1 MKDFPMDSSSIRT
14 FPLLA
19 LLSPALLSLA
29 AGWGCAPEEAPS
41 TSADAESAVIR
52 AAEGESSI
60 GEEAELPGEAD
71 LPVALFFGTSLTE
84 GLGLDD
90 PAREAWPARVGARAR
105 DAGIRVRVVNAGLS
119 GETTAGALR
128 RVEWVVEGSGPDLFV
143 LESGANDGLRGLPV
157 DEMERNLDAVLRQ
170 VRSRA
175 PGARLALVAME
186 APPNMGEAYV
196 SAYREV
202 FARVAARHDAV
213 LVPFLLEGVAGER
226 RLNQADG
233 IHPTAAGHDRMAEN
247 AWAALQPLLREV
259 AGVPAGR

>member
-1 MKDFPMDSSSIRT
+1 MDSSSIRT
-14 FPLLA
+14 IWLLA
-19 LLSPALLSLA
+19 LLALA

-60 GEEAELPGEAD
+60 GEDAELAGEAD
-71 LPVALFFGTSLTE
+71 LPVAVFFGTSLTE

-90 PAREAWPARVGARAR
+90 PAREAWPARVEARAR
-105 DAGIRVRVVNAGLS
+105 DAGISVRVVNAGLS

-128 RVEWVVEGSGPDLFV
+128 RVGWVVEGAGPDLFV

-157 DEMERNLDAVLRQ
+157 EDMERNLDAVLEQ
-170 VRSRA
+170 VRSHA

-186 APPNMGEAYV
+186 APPNMGEGYV
-196 SAYREV
+196 TAYREV

-213 LVPFLLEGVAGER
+213 LVPFLLEGVAGQR

-233 IHPTAAGHDRMAEN
+233 IHPTAEGHARMADHVWPVLE
-247 AWAALQPLLREV
+247 PLLREV
-259 AGVPAGR
+259 AGARAGR